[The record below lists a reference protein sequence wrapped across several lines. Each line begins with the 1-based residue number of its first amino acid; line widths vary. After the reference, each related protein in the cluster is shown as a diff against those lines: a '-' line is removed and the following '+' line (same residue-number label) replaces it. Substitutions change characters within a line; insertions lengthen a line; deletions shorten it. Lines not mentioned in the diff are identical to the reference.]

1 MNAKLKIVADEN
13 IPQVYDA
20 FKEYGN
26 ITLMPGRE
34 IANKHLKDI
43 DVLLVR
49 SVTKVNEQLLTK
61 TNVKCVLTATTGTDH
76 IDLNYIN
83 KQGIFFQSAD
93 GSNTISVV
101 EYTVSAI
108 IDITIN
114 KIKKPVNEISVAV
127 IGYGKIGSR
136 VYDILSTIGYKVI
149 KIDPPLQRKNLDI
162 TFSNFNDAFSCNILT
177 FHVPLDHN
185 SQDAT
190 YHYLNEFNLPKL
202 TKNAVIINT
211 SRGEVIDNQA
221 LSKFLNDNK
230 SITAILDVWENE
242 PNIDTELMNKC
253 YIATPHI
260 AGYSFDAKIK
270 GTEMIYNHFCDFF
283 SFEKKWIPTYPEL
296 LHNRILLINNGNY
309 DKLQQLLELF
319 YKIYFLRE
327 DHNRLLRFN
336 DNIGKHFDY
345 LRKNYINRRE
355 FHNYTVFLEQ
365 KDDFFIDVLGKLNF
379 KVII

>member
-162 TFSNFNDAFSCNILT
+162 TFSNFNDVFSCNILT

-270 GTEMIYNHFCDFF
+270 GCD
-283 SFEKKWIPTYPEL
+283 YGD
-296 LHNRILLINNGNY
+296 RA
-309 DKLQQLLELF
+309 
-319 YKIYFLRE
+319 
-327 DHNRLLRFN
+327 
-336 DNIGKHFDY
+336 
-345 LRKNYINRRE
+345 
-355 FHNYTVFLEQ
+355 
-365 KDDFFIDVLGKLNF
+365 
-379 KVII
+379 